1 MKCSFSSNSNE
12 MGMLMKKTS
21 GVKTGRQRQGAG
33 LMNHFTLIELII
45 VISIIAILAALL
57 LPAVEKARGMAK
69 DLSCR
74 NNLRQLGIAQAGYS
88 GDYYEWIVPAQTAAG
103 PEYHYYGTI
112 WFGLLSGY
120 GGSKKSLTSGYGPKY
135 TENRTAGTFAC
146 PSERVKFKGDGEGMF
161 TFAHY
166 GINAILSG
174 KSNSR
179 SDIANYQRRLNCLL
193 IPSQA
198 LLLADSLRSEDFV
211 ISAPQ
216 NQAYRHGGKR
226 DPRAVAASPGTIPV
240 PTGYSNMLFMDSH
253 VNKEK
258 YHVILSWSPIPA
270 LPAGDVFIS
279 RRMYVRGFD
288 PHK

>member
-1 MKCSFSSNSNE
+1 
-12 MGMLMKKTS
+12 MKKTA

-211 ISAPQ
+211 ISAP
-216 NQAYRHGGKR
+216 R
-226 DPRAVAASPGTIPV
+226 
-240 PTGYSNMLFMDSH
+240 
-253 VNKEK
+253 
-258 YHVILSWSPIPA
+258 
-270 LPAGDVFIS
+270 PAGGCGIS
-279 RRMYVRGFD
+279 RDNSRSNRIQQYAVYGFSCGQGEISCDLVMVSNSGIARGGCLHF
-288 PHK
+288 PQNVCPGIRSPQII